1 MDTLY
6 YSNYCKHSQRVL
18 QYLVKANLTS
28 KISFICIDKRQR
40 DANNNQLYII
50 LENGQRVVMP
60 PNVHSVPALLLVKH
74 NYRVI
79 LGDDIIAHFQPLA
92 QQEGQKKVVS
102 FQGEPIGISLMQSNG
117 GVNIISEP
125 YTLYSLTPDELSAKG
140 NGGRRQM
147 YNYVSAKDD
156 IISIYTPPDTYQ
168 PDKVETGV
176 TVDSLQQ
183 KRMDEIQTNQNRGAF
198 VPKL

>member
-1 MDTLY
+1 
-6 YSNYCKHSQRVL
+6 
-18 QYLVKANLTS
+18 
-28 KISFICIDKRQR
+28 
-40 DANNNQLYII
+40 
-50 LENGQRVVMP
+50 
-60 PNVHSVPALLLVKH
+60 
-74 NYRVI
+74 
-79 LGDDIIAHFQPLA
+79 
-92 QQEGQKKVVS
+92 
-102 FQGEPIGISLMQSNG
+102 MQSNG

-125 YTLYSLTPDELSAKG
+125 YTLYSLTPVELSAKG